1 LPPTVKLTA
10 ASFGRERANLGWVF
24 AGHQIGAASATFLAG
39 LSRTM
44 LATYLPAFFVSGA
57 LCVIAAVLALVIVRP
72 GAAATAAPN
81 LAPAKA

>member
-1 LPPTVKLTA
+1 
-10 ASFGRERANLGWVF
+10 
-24 AGHQIGAASATFLAG
+24 
-39 LSRTM
+39 M

-72 GAAATAAPN
+72 GATATAAPN